1 MSLQRKSARG
11 RFFVDGP
18 LAKGASGPGWNAR
31 GLDPPHLPGQQDEQ
45 EQQDGQSHPERQ
57 CRGHAA
63 FGGRL
68 IGGGVG
74 FRATHHVHQGEGQGS
89 EDGGERQSNEDF
101 HVGNYPMSVRGLSWM
116 RILVLLAAVVGVA
129 VTASL
134 GRWQLGRAAQ
144 KQAIA
149 QARHDQ
155 AAQPELDGRTLAQH
169 AQAPVELEALRYRRL
184 ALTGVWLA
192 GHTVYLDNRQ
202 MHGRPGFYVLTPLR
216 LQDSD
221 AVVLVQR
228 GWIPRNF
235 QDRTALPALQT
246 PEGPVTVHGQLVPWP
261 SKVYD
266 FGEMETGPM
275 RQNLI
280 FEDYRLQT
288 RLPLLELSVQQSDAD
303 SEGLLRAWPEIASG
317 VEKHYGYAFQWFGL
331 SGLIALLYVWFQI
344 VQPRRKNSNR

>member
-1 MSLQRKSARG
+1 MSARG
-11 RFFVDGP
+11 VP
-18 LAKGASGPGWNAR
+18 
-31 GLDPPHLPGQQDEQ
+31 
-45 EQQDGQSHPERQ
+45 
-57 CRGHAA
+57 
-63 FGGRL
+63 
-68 IGGGVG
+68 
-74 FRATHHVHQGEGQGS
+74 
-89 EDGGERQSNEDF
+89 
-101 HVGNYPMSVRGLSWM
+101 WM
-116 RILVLLAAVVGVA
+116 RVLVLLAALLGVG

-144 KQAIA
+144 KEVIA

-155 AAQPELDGRTLAQH
+155 GALPELDGRTLAQH
-169 AQAPVELEALRYRRL
+169 AQASVELEALRYRRL

-221 AVVLVQR
+221 SVVLAQR

-246 PEGPVTVHGQLVPWP
+246 PEGVVTVHGQLVPWP

-275 RQNLI
+275 RQNLV

-303 SEGLLRAWPEIASG
+303 SDGLLRAWPEIASG

-344 VQPRRKNSNR
+344 VQPRRKNPNH

>member
-1 MSLQRKSARG
+1 MTQR
-11 RFFVDGP
+11 
-18 LAKGASGPGWNAR
+18 SGG
-31 GLDPPHLPGQQDEQ
+31 
-45 EQQDGQSHPERQ
+45 
-57 CRGHAA
+57 
-63 FGGRL
+63 
-68 IGGGVG
+68 
-74 FRATHHVHQGEGQGS
+74 
-89 EDGGERQSNEDF
+89 
-101 HVGNYPMSVRGLSWM
+101 WM
-116 RILVLLAAVVGVA
+116 RWVILLAALAGMA

-144 KQAIA
+144 KEAIA

-155 AAQPELDGRTLAQH
+155 AALPELDGLTLAQTG
-169 AQAPVELEALRYRRL
+169 QSLLERNALVYRRL
-184 ALTGVWLA
+184 ALKGLWLD

-202 MHGRPGFYVLTPLR
+202 MNGRPGFYVVTPLR
-216 LQDSD
+216 LLDSE

-228 GWIPRNF
+228 GWVPRNF
-235 QDRTALPALQT
+235 QDRTALPPLQT
-246 PEGPVTVHGQLVPWP
+246 PEQPVTVHGQLVPWP

-266 FGEMETGPM
+266 FGEMETGSI

-344 VQPRRKNSNR
+344 VQPRRKKHVR